1 MLPTPPP
8 LGPIINHL
16 NGIVQ
21 CAVSH
26 ACRTIGRNRHEGV
39 CREKHRNQRFRA
51 DRWWITILGRSQLS
65 QRGQQT
71 NRTNTHG
78 HWTPRRGGTRRS
90 LLRPVITIH
99 SSPVRSY
106 CWPPHTRHYGHDT
119 LRICNLRLNREYRS
133 CSSICIQ

>member
-1 MLPTPPP
+1 MRGVACMSNDRAKSARRRVPGKTSKPNRLETDFE
-8 LGPIINHL
+8 PIDDE
-16 NGIVQ
+16 
-21 CAVSH
+21 S
-26 ACRTIGRNRHEGV
+26 
-39 CREKHRNQRFRA
+39 RFLA
-51 DRWWITILGRSQLS
+51 DQQSQLS

>member
-1 MLPTPPP
+1 MHVERSGEIGTKACA
-8 LGPIINHL
+8 GKNIETNDFEPIDDE
-16 NGIVQ
+16 
-21 CAVSH
+21 S
-26 ACRTIGRNRHEGV
+26 
-39 CREKHRNQRFRA
+39 RFLA
-51 DRWWITILGRSQLS
+51 DQQSQLS

-78 HWTPRRGGTRRS
+78 HWTPRRGGTRQS